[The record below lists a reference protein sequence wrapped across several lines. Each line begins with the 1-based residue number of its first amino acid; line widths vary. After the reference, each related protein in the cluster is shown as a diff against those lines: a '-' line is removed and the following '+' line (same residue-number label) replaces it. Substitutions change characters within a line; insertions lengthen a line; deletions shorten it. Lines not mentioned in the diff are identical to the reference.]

1 MRAWF
6 NERPVWR
13 RSEKTGLAEVFQD
26 WCFFID
32 HVPYWV
38 PAGYDLNGASIPRPL
53 WSITGSPYHPRN
65 FEASCAHDPLYL
77 THATPRKVADQVA
90 YQLWEQSGHPHWKAR
105 NRYLAVRTPI
115 AALAWKRNKKDQK
128 QLDALRAE
136 LHKRPDRAKF
146 ETLWFATE
154 Q

>member
-1 MRAWF
+1 VRAWF

-13 RSEKTGLAEVFQD
+13 RSEKKGLVELYLD

-38 PAGYDLNGASIPRPL
+38 PAGYDCDGASIPRPL

-65 FEASCAHDPLYL
+65 LEAAFSHDPLYW
-77 THATPRKVADQVA
+77 THAVPRKVADEVA
-90 YQLWEQSGHPHWKAR
+90 RQLWMQSGHSKWAAGR
-105 NRYLAVRTPI
+105 RYRAVRTPI
-115 AALAWKRNKKDQK
+115 GAWAWRRSKGEAK
-128 QLDALRAE
+128 E
-136 LHKRPDRAKF
+136 LLEMRTVLSKRPDRAKF